1 MSSTSTPTVDRTA
14 IFDRLDGVTDPEL
27 DRSIVELGYIDEL
40 RVGPS
45 VFVRFTLPTAWCSP
59 AFAWMMATDIRDTVS
74 ELSGVERVTVEL
86 ADHMHSE
93 EITRGVNEGRPFD
106 AVFEDATEGVEAVR
120 ATLDAKARLARQYRA
135 VEALLGAGLDP
146 EQIIGLRRADL
157 TFDSEAERAAIT
169 VDGVVVYAPLSP
181 LAEYVEKARE
191 TGVLL
196 DSDDRLFLTPEETPI
211 APEAFE
217 RVHHRARSA
226 KTNMTGQGA
235 VCEALQDARYGEE
248 NGRRDGKP

>member
-1 MSSTSTPTVDRTA
+1 MASQSTPTVDRTA
-14 IFDRLDGVTDPEL
+14 VLDRLDSVTDPEL

-40 RVGPS
+40 CVGPA

-59 AFAWMMATDIRDTVS
+59 AFAWMMAVDIRDTVS
-74 ELSGVERVTVEL
+74 ELPGVERVTVRL
-86 ADHMHSE
+86 ADHMHDE
-93 EITRGVNEGRPFD
+93 EITNGVNEGRPFD

-135 VEALLGAGLDP
+135 VEALLAAGLDP
-146 EQIIGLRRADL
+146 EQIVGLRWTDV
-157 TFDSEAERAAIT
+157 TFDPETERAAIT
-169 VDGVVVYAPLSP
+169 TGGVVVYAPLLP
-181 LAEYVEKARE
+181 LTEYVDKARE

-196 DSDDRLFLTPEETPI
+196 DPDDRLFVTPEGIPI

-217 RVHHRARSA
+217 RVHHRTRSA

-235 VCEALQDARYGEE
+235 VCEALQDARYG
-248 NGRRDGKP
+248 RDDPIGQ